1 MEDENTKKSKLNAR
15 PTLGSE
21 VLQSLFENGK
31 SPLSVAFL
39 RWKLWKKWSEYVGA
53 TMGSVS
59 EPVGYYRGVLYVWV
73 KNSSWMQQL
82 VFMREPMKEAINK
95 KLEMKYVHEIR
106 LTLDRKAVPQDAQ
119 EAQELRDS
127 LSNLM
132 AASEEAP

>member
-1 MEDENTKKSKLNAR
+1 M
-15 PTLGSE
+15 
-21 VLQSLFENGK
+21 
-31 SPLSVAFL
+31 
-39 RWKLWKKWSEYVGA
+39 GA